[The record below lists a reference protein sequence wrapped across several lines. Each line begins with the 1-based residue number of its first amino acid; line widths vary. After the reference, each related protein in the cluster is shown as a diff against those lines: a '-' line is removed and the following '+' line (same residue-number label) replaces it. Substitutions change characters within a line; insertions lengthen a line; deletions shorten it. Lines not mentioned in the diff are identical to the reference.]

1 VPEAQRAGP
10 GSGRRRTPPAGV
22 RVVLLSAGLAAAAL
36 VAVWGA
42 HRPAPMVALPLAPW
56 WLFAGLFAVAEA
68 CVVQLR
74 LRRESFS
81 LSLSEAPLVIGLFLA
96 HPGELLLGRAVGSA
110 LVFVAH
116 RRQRPIKAAFNTA
129 LVMAGTAVAI
139 TLVRVLLPAGYVLGP
154 AAWAAGLAATVGAGV
169 LDSLALSLVI
179 GWYTAPMALRALL
192 GEIASSVAVS
202 TVVGGAGLVAVAV
215 LRGGEATLPLAVA
228 GGLVLLGY
236 RSFAALA
243 DRHTSLE
250 RLYDLSDSLAATP
263 AWNDVL
269 ASVLQ
274 RSSDLLRA
282 GYVEVLL
289 AGHGPGRSPAG
300 PERWFLRAGD
310 GDGGAEGPQD
320 ASALV
325 GVGVEFPPARPLL
338 LRPDAAEARAFL
350 AVRGL
355 REALVVPLRV
365 DDQAV
370 GHLVVGDRTG
380 EARFVPGDVRL
391 LETVANHGSVALR
404 NGRLIERLNHE
415 ARHDELTGLPNR
427 LRLREL
433 LEEGAEAAAQGG
445 PPCAV
450 MVLDFDGFKAIN
462 DTLGHQAGDDL
473 LGVLAGRLAAV
484 AGDDAL
490 VARLGGDE
498 FAVLSTRCGTP
509 SLAAALAARL
519 LTAFDEPVSVGGAR
533 LRLGGSLGIALGPLH
548 GTTGSDLLR
557 AADIAMYA
565 AKSTSGGQR
574 MYAPDM
580 AATTAESLSLASD
593 LRDAVEADQVDVAL
607 QPLVDLRTGALHSVE
622 VLARWRHP
630 ELGDIAPA
638 GLFEAAERA
647 GQVAALSA
655 RILDRAL
662 ALARRWQDDGRPVR
676 VAVNLAPRWLAD
688 AGLPRQIAAALE
700 RHGVPAD
707 LLCLEIREA
716 SVLADPRRRLEL
728 LGRLRDMGVHL
739 AVDDFGTGYSS
750 LTYLSRLPV
759 DQLKI
764 DGSFV
769 RRLPGSTQDRAVAR
783 TIVDLGRGLG
793 LEVVGE
799 GVRDEETRDALVGI
813 GCTLGQ
819 GYLFAEPLSPEAFED
834 FVAAG
839 DLAAV
844 PAPRRPVEEPQ

>member
-1 VPEAQRAGP
+1 
-10 GSGRRRTPPAGV
+10 
-22 RVVLLSAGLAAAAL
+22 VLLSAGLAAAAV
-36 VAVWGA
+36 VAVSGTQ
-42 HRPAPMVALPLAPW
+42 RPAPMAVLPLAAW
-56 WLFAGLFAVAEA
+56 WLFAGLFAVTEA

-96 HPGELLLGRAVGSA
+96 QPGELLLGRAVGSA
-110 LVFVAH
+110 LVFAAY
-116 RRQRPIKAAFNTA
+116 RRQRPIKASFNTA

-139 TLVRVLLPAGYVLGP
+139 TLVRVLLPGGSGSFGP
-154 AAWAAGLAATVGAGV
+154 PAWGAALVATIGAGV
-169 LDSLALSLVI
+169 LDSLALFLVV

-192 GEIASSVAVS
+192 GEIASSVGVS
-202 TVVGGAGLVAVAV
+202 IVVGGAGLVAVAA
-215 LRGGEATLPLAVA
+215 LRGGEATVPLAVA
-228 GGLVLLGY
+228 GGLVVLGY

-250 RLYDLSDSLAATP
+250 RLYELSDSLAATP

-269 ASVLQ
+269 ASVLT

-289 AGHGPGRSPAG
+289 AGHGRGRAPAQ
-300 PERWFLRAGD
+300 PQRWFLRAGD
-310 GDGGAEGPQD
+310 GEGRMEGPED

-338 LRPDAAEARAFL
+338 LRPDAADARTFL
-350 AVRGL
+350 AARGL
-355 REALVVPLRV
+355 SEALVVPLRV

-380 EARFVPGDVRL
+380 EARFVVGDVRL
-391 LETVANHGSVALR
+391 LETVANHGSIALR

-427 LRLREL
+427 LSLREL
-433 LEEGAEAAAQGG
+433 LESSAEAAAGG
-445 PPCAV
+445 GSPCAV

-462 DTLGHQAGDDL
+462 DSLGHQAGDDL

-498 FAVLSTRCGTP
+498 FAILSTRCATP
-509 SLAAALAARL
+509 PLATGLATRL
-519 LTAFDEPVSVGGAR
+519 LTVFDEPVSVGGAR
-533 LRLGGSLGIALGPLH
+533 LRLGGSLGVALGPLH
-548 GTTGSDLLR
+548 GATGSDLLR

-565 AKSTSGGQR
+565 AKSASGGQR
-574 MYAPDM
+574 MFAPDM
-580 AATTAESLSLASD
+580 AATTAQSLSLASD
-593 LRDAVEADQVDVAL
+593 LRDAVEADQIDVAL
-607 QPLVDLRTGALHSVE
+607 QPLVDFRTGALHSVE

-630 ELGDIAPA
+630 ELGDVAPA
-638 GLFEAAERA
+638 VLFEAAERSS
-647 GQVAALSA
+647 QVAALSA

-764 DGSFV
+764 DASFV
-769 RRLPGSTQDRAVAR
+769 GRLAGSPQDRAVAR
-783 TIVDLGRGLG
+783 TIVRLGRDLG

-799 GVRDEETRDALVGI
+799 GVTDAATRDALVEI
-813 GCTLGQ
+813 GCGLGQ
-819 GYLFAEPLSPEAFED
+819 GHLFAEPLTPDAFAD
-834 FVAAG
+834 FIRTHEGAVVAASF
-839 DLAAV
+839 AA
-844 PAPRRPVEEPQ
+844 PASGRPSAPSQ